1 MPLITNDSWQ
11 QIEKI
16 RNHVIT
22 IFKALTISIIA
33 LYPFNKELYQILAE
47 PLQLNAG
54 QTIIATKVVS
64 PFTIPIKLCIFC
76 SIIICMPIILWQ
88 LWQFLRPAMHNNEKA
103 ILRYILLFGTSLFF
117 LGILFGFE
125 YVLPKTINVFQGL
138 TPKNVVYMPDME
150 AYLDFSL
157 SIIIAFG
164 FCFQVPVILISLI
177 KFGVL
182 SVESL
187 AKYRKHVVVACFVI
201 GMLLTPPDITSQI
214 MMALPM
220 WALFELSLLIARF
233 I

>member
-1 MPLITNDSWQ
+1 MPLTTNNNWQ
-11 QIEKI
+11 EIDNI
-16 RNHVIT
+16 RQHIIT
-22 IFKALTISIIA
+22 ILKAIILSILV
-33 LYPFNKELYQILAE
+33 LYPFNKELYQILSG
-47 PLQLNAG
+47 PLQLKAG
-54 QTIIATKVVS
+54 QTIIATKVIS
-64 PFTIPIKLCIFC
+64 PFTIPLKLCFFC

-88 LWQFLRPAMHNNEKA
+88 LWQFLRPAMHNNEKN
-103 ILRYILLFGTSLFF
+103 ILRYILVFGTSLFF
-117 LGILFGFE
+117 LGIVFGFE
-125 YVLPKTINVFQGL
+125 YVLPKTISVFQGL

-164 FCFQVPVILISLI
+164 FCFQVPIILISLI
-177 KFGVL
+177 KFEVL
-182 SVESL
+182 SAQTL
-187 AKYRKHVVVACFVI
+187 ANYRKHVVVACFVI